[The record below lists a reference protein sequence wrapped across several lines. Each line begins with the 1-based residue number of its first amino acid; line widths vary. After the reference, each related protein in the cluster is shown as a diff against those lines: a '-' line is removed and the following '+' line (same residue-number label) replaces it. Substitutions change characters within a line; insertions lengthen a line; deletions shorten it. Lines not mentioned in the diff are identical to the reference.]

1 MIARCNSAP
10 LRARSPPARA
20 RRRRPRPKGRRNHS
34 LYQAGIR
41 LYSLV
46 ADGVLDHAEVQ
57 DGLLTAADAAR
68 LLDEEPLQTRRTLA
82 SAERTGLAHPAASPP
97 ATEHPALVQRVP
109 PRRNQ
114 PDAVTT
120 ANAMPELPPAATAGR
135 AGRPG
140 HRQTM
145 TPTTARRATWNS
157 WG

>member
-1 MIARCNSAP
+1 VLKVINPAVGGDVQGLWWRTSRAVIARCNSAP

-68 LLDEEPLQTRRTLA
+68 LLD
-82 SAERTGLAHPAASPP
+82 
-97 ATEHPALVQRVP
+97 
-109 PRRNQ
+109 
-114 PDAVTT
+114 D
-120 ANAMPELPPAATAGR
+120 
-135 AGRPG
+135 
-140 HRQTM
+140 
-145 TPTTARRATWNS
+145 
-157 WG
+157 

>member
-1 MIARCNSAP
+1 MLKVINPAVGGDVQGLWWRTSRAVIARCNSAP

-82 SAERTGLAHPAASPP
+82 SAERTGLAHPAASHQRPSTPP
-97 ATEHPALVQRVP
+97 WSSASLPGAT
-109 PRRNQ
+109 NQ
-114 PDAVTT
+114 
-120 ANAMPELPPAATAGR
+120 
-135 AGRPG
+135 
-140 HRQTM
+140 
-145 TPTTARRATWNS
+145 TP
-157 WG
+157 